1 MQEERFGQPAASV
14 AVEQVT
20 RTNFTQTQT
29 STSSCL
35 PSQIE
40 DIQRMAA
47 NINPAPT
54 CLKADVW
61 EHFGFK
67 KKKESNDLDK
77 SIDKIKELP

>member
-1 MQEERFGQPAASV
+1 
-14 AVEQVT
+14 
-20 RTNFTQTQT
+20 
-29 STSSCL
+29 
-35 PSQIE
+35 
-40 DIQRMAA
+40 MAA